1 MEQKRPADIIQELLD
16 YLWNGLGLEEKG
28 WKRLKKG
35 DFKKK
40 MKNGLTYQIW
50 FDRSRYNYIDYE
62 IGHGNVEV
70 GFSCIIKQGDDYL
83 YSFRIEP
90 TTGGSF
96 FRMLTED
103 LRLNTGLLDTFLPL
117 VKANYLDFID
127 RFEADPV
134 EALQPVCA
142 PFTEAEDYSWFIYVR
157 EQMVERYGTAE
168 QMEEYRR
175 QAELRGTPG
184 HKAKNW
190 MGSMLFH
197 LSHANDVDQAW
208 ASSRTRE
215 ELDQVVEPFVQTL
228 NDLLDE
234 YMSIYGVNTW
244 AMSTYESRRG
254 LARNYIT
261 PIIGDMLLSD
271 ITPRMMDK
279 YYRDLLSVK
288 TVSVNNRK
296 PTSEYLTPHTV
307 REIHK
312 LLRSAFNQ
320 AVRWELISR
329 NPVLN
334 ATLPKEEHKERDI
347 WTAETLSKAMEV
359 CDDPILSLALNLAFS
374 CSLRIGEM
382 LGLTWD
388 CIDIAPQSIEN
399 GSAYI
404 FVNKELQRVTRGAL
418 DDLSDKGV
426 IKKFPPCI
434 ASTHTALVLKEPKTK
449 TSIRRVYLPKTVAYM
464 LVERK
469 KEIDELMDLF
479 GDEYIDN
486 NLVFCSSNG
495 RPMESQVINR
505 AFNKLIKENGLPHVV
520 FHSLR
525 HSSITYKLKLN
536 GGDMKSVQGDSG
548 HAQVKMVA
556 DVYSHI
562 IDEDRCINAQRL
574 EEAFYS
580 SKTPDPVE
588 DTEPKTADTAVTE
601 SDESDAAKILE
612 LLKNPETAALLKQLA
627 KAL

>member
-1 MEQKRPADIIQELLD
+1 MRKESTTIQKCNSRLTA
-16 YLWNGLGLEEKG
+16 LGLNSDAAFHRSKLILKIYRDVVWVLSERAEELQETAWIMGEQDIESGLCYLENFAPDIELQAFEEKVCCLVQNQMLVNIIDRALL
-28 WKRLKKG
+28 RLKR
-35 DFKKK
+35 
-40 MKNGLTYQIW
+40 YP
-50 FDRSRYNYIDYE
+50 DR
-62 IGHGNVEV
+62 G
-70 GFSCIIKQGDDYL
+70 
-83 YSFRIEP
+83 
-90 TTGGSF
+90 
-96 FRMLTED
+96 
-103 LRLNTGLLDTFLPL
+103 
-117 VKANYLDFID
+117 
-127 RFEADPV
+127 
-134 EALQPVCA
+134 
-142 PFTEAEDYSWFIYVR
+142 
-157 EQMVERYGTAE
+157 
-168 QMEEYRR
+168 
-175 QAELRGTPG
+175 
-184 HKAKNW
+184 
-190 MGSMLFH
+190 
-197 LSHANDVDQAW
+197 
-208 ASSRTRE
+208 
-215 ELDQVVEPFVQTL
+215 
-228 NDLLDE
+228 
-234 YMSIYGVNTW
+234 
-244 AMSTYESRRG
+244 
-254 LARNYIT
+254 
-261 PIIGDMLLSD
+261 
-271 ITPRMMDK
+271 
-279 YYRDLLSVK
+279 
-288 TVSVNNRK
+288 
-296 PTSEYLTPHTV
+296 
-307 REIHK
+307 
-312 LLRSAFNQ
+312 
-320 AVRWELISR
+320 
-329 NPVLN
+329 
-334 ATLPKEEHKERDI
+334 
-347 WTAETLSKAMEV
+347 EV